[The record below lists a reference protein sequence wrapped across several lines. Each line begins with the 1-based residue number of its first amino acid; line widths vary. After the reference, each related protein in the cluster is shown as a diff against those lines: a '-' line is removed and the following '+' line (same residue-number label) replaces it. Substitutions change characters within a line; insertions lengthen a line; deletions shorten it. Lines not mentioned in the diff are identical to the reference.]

1 MLDHSH
7 KTMQRAKG
15 RAMVRL
21 SQTAGRVRLQD
32 LHQSGCAKV
41 FLPQIHAPVPEVV
54 FLNTAGGVTGG
65 DRLGYELNVGDDAKA
80 TGTTQTAERAYA
92 SSGGTGEITVDL
104 RVGENASLDWLPQE
118 TILFNHCSVARR
130 STVTLAPT
138 ARFLMAETVVLGR
151 KAMGEQLQSLA
162 FHDVRHV
169 SRAGRPEFVEP
180 LQINDRTIG
189 ASAGS
194 AVFGN
199 ATAMTTIAFMAQGA
213 EDAVE
218 ALRNLHSD
226 PEVALAASGWDGK
239 CILRLLAQDSWPLR
253 KAVAKLVTH
262 LRGQPMPR
270 VWQM

>member
-1 MLDHSH
+1 MLDQTH

-21 SQTAGRVRLQD
+21 SQTGGRVRLKD

-65 DRLGYELNVGDDAKA
+65 DQLTYELAVGDNAKA
-80 TGTTQTAERAYA
+80 TGTTQTAERAYE
-92 SSGGTGEITVDL
+92 SSGGTGEITVNL
-104 RVGENASLDWLPQE
+104 RVGENAALDWLPQE
-118 TILFNHCSVARR
+118 TILFNRCSVTRR
-130 STVTLAPT
+130 STVELAAT
-138 ARFLMAETVVLGR
+138 ATFLMAETVVLGR
-151 KAMGEQLQSLA
+151 KAMGERLETLA
-162 FHDVRHV
+162 LHDVRHV
-169 SRAGRPEFVEP
+169 RRGGRPEFVEP
-180 LQINDRTIG
+180 LQINDRTLG

-194 AVFGN
+194 AVFGS
-199 ATAMTTIAFMAQGA
+199 ATAMTTIAFLAQGA

-218 ALRNLHSD
+218 ALRTLHDD
-226 PEVALAASGWDGK
+226 PDVALAASGWDGK

-253 KAVAKLVTH
+253 KAVAKLLTH